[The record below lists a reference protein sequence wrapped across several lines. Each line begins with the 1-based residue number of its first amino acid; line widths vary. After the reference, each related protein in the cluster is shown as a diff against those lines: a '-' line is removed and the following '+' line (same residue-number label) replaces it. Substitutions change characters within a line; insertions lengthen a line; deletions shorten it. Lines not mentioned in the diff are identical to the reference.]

1 EDGDSFVKTEVINA
15 LSNMGVEIKQL
26 DQLIDDEER
35 SVRLAAAEA
44 LVAFEGEAALD
55 RIVDFAFAKEGYNRL
70 EAAKLLRRIG
80 VQKANPP
87 LIAVIED
94 ENRRREW
101 QVAIEVLGVI
111 NSGNNAQ

>member
-1 EDGDSFVKTEVINA
+1 
-15 LSNMGVEIKQL
+15 MGVEIMKI

-44 LVAFEGEAALD
+44 LVTFEGDAALE
-55 RIVDFAFAKEGYNRL
+55 RIIDFAFANEGYHRL
-70 EAAKLLRRIG
+70 EAGQLLRQIG
-80 VQKANPP
+80 AVKANPP

-101 QVAIEVLGVI
+101 QVAIEVLGTI
-111 NSGNNAQ
+111 NSSNIGQ